1 MRLTAKEIDII
12 KTKVKVIFGDALV
25 YLFGS
30 RACNKEDR
38 KKVGGDIDLYIV
50 SKTNENL
57 FQKKQKLKIVLE
69 DTLYKP
75 VDVIVSVKKTRLIEQ
90 EAIKYGILL

>member
-1 MRLTAKEIDII
+1 MRLTTKEIDII

-30 RACNKEDR
+30 RACGTQDNKR
-38 KKVGGDIDLYIV
+38 TGGDIDLYIV

-75 VDVIVSVKKTRLIEQ
+75 VDVIVSITETRLIEQ